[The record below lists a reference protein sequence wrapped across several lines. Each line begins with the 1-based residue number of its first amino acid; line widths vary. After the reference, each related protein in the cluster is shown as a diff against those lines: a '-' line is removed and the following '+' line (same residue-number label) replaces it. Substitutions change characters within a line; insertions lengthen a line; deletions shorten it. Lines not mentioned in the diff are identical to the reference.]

1 MAARLTA
8 FLVAIIVGI
17 SVVAGL
23 IVGAQREA
31 EPAVDLLVYNGRVYT
46 GDPNAPIAEAIAIRG
61 NRILKIGSNREIK
74 RLRRNAATVIDAH
87 GGSILPG
94 FADTY
99 VTVPGQPDA
108 IAGIHRLGL
117 TSVGAVVEDVKAFD
131 TLATLAATADRPI
144 RVAAALKVALPLDE
158 ATRREIDARRSQNA
172 TALVKL
178 DALAVDITLPGPKP
192 GRAGGIRRPVPPPL
206 LSNDQ
211 QQALLD
217 LDGAGWPLV
226 LHVDDERELSVAL
239 DVVARLIETNTA
251 VTARRHRVVLAH
263 PMPLDTARLATL
275 GLTIAMPLPAT
286 WTGVTVSPALD
297 TADASPATAVE
308 PPAATSIATAPTAG
322 AAADTVSATPT
333 AAAAVDPALLPF
345 SFPLPEG
352 VRLVMGSEIVADP
365 RLGLQ
370 ALVGGA
376 LAHAARS
383 AAAAAAPGAVPTTD
397 PTAVATPVTDPDA
410 TAVDRGLVISALATL
425 TTAAA
430 ESIGA
435 HGEWGTLEPGRL
447 ADLVV
452 LSADLFELSPA
463 HLLDAVVIATVV
475 DGKVVYDRDADTPP
489 PTP

>member
-46 GDPNAPIAEAIAIRG
+46 GDPNAPIAEAVAIRG

-99 VTVPGQPDA
+99 VAVPNQPDA

-117 TSVGAVVEDVKAFD
+117 TTVGAVVDDVKAFD
-131 TLATLAATADRPI
+131 TLAALAATADRPI
-144 RVAAALKVALPLDE
+144 RVAAALKVVLPLAE
-158 ATRREIDARRSQNA
+158 AARRDIDARRAQN
-172 TALVKL
+172 TSALVKL
-178 DALAVDITLPGPKP
+178 DALAVEITLPAARP
-192 GRAGGIRRPVPPPL
+192 GRTPAGRRAVPAPL
-206 LSNDQ
+206 LANDQ

-217 LDGAGWPLV
+217 LDRAGWPIV
-226 LHVDDERELSVAL
+226 LHVDDERELAVAL
-239 DVVARLIETNTA
+239 DVIARLIETNTA
-251 VTARRHRVVLAH
+251 ITARRHRVALSH

-275 GLTIAMPLPAT
+275 GLTVAMPLPAT
-286 WTGVTVSPALD
+286 WTGVAVTPA
-297 TADASPATAVE
+297 
-308 PPAATSIATAPTAG
+308 PAATV
-322 AAADTVSATPT
+322 AAAAEATGT
-333 AAAAVDPALLPF
+333 AAAAVPAAAIDPAVLPF

-370 ALVGGA
+370 ALIGGA
-376 LAHAARS
+376 LAHAAS
-383 AAAAAAPGAVPTTD
+383 TAAAAA
-397 PTAVATPVTDPDA
+397 TPPAADA
-410 TAVDRGLVISALATL
+410 SEDADSKPVDRGLVLGALATL

-430 ESIGA
+430 ESLGA
-435 HGEWGTLEPGRL
+435 HAEWGTLEPGRL

-452 LSADLFELSPA
+452 LSADLFELAPD

-475 DGKVVYDRDADTPP
+475 DGKVVYDRDTDTPP

>member
-31 EPAVDLLVYNGRVYT
+31 DPAVDLLVYNGRVYT
-46 GDPNAPIAEAIAIRG
+46 GDPNAPIAEAVAIRG

-99 VTVPGQPDA
+99 VTVPGQADA

-117 TSVGAVVEDVKAFD
+117 TTVGAVVDDLKALD
-131 TLATLAATADRPI
+131 TLSALATTADRPI
-144 RVAAALKVALPLDE
+144 RIAAALRVSLPLAA
-158 ATRREIDARRSQNA
+158 ATRQEIDARRAQNA
-172 TALVKL
+172 TTLVRL
-178 DALAVDITLPGPKP
+178 DAVAVEVTLPGPKP
-192 GRAGGIRRPVPPPL
+192 ARATPGRRPVTPPL
-206 LSNDQ
+206 LPNDQ
-211 QQALLD
+211 QDALLD
-217 LDGAGWPLV
+217 LDRAGWPLV

-251 VTARRHRVVLAH
+251 VATPRRHRVVLAH

-275 GLTIAMPLPAT
+275 GLTVAMPLPAT
-286 WTGVTVSPALD
+286 WTGV
-297 TADASPATAVE
+297 AVE
-308 PPAATSIATAPTAG
+308 PAPAAPA
-322 AAADTVSATPT
+322 SA
-333 AAAAVDPALLPF
+333 DPAVATTLTTDPANPALGVAPASSRAPIADPAILPF
-345 SFPLPEG
+345 SFPLPAG

-376 LAHAARS
+376 LAPAAT
-383 AAAAAAPGAVPTTD
+383 AAATGTPSAEPSSEAAK
-397 PTAVATPVTDPDA
+397 PDA
-410 TAVDRGLVISALATL
+410 ETTPVDRGLVIEALATL
-425 TTAAA
+425 TSAAA
-430 ESIGA
+430 EALGTRAQS
-435 HGEWGTLEPGRL
+435 GTLEPGRL

-452 LSADLFELSPA
+452 LSADLFELPAA

-475 DGKVVYDRDADTPP
+475 DGKVVYDRDTDTPP

>member
-31 EPAVDLLVYNGRVYT
+31 EPAVDVLVYNGRVYT
-46 GDPNAPIAEAIAIRG
+46 GDPNAPIAEAVAIRG

-99 VTVPGQPDA
+99 VAVPGQADA

-117 TSVGAVVEDVKAFD
+117 TSVGAVVDDLQALD
-131 TLATLAATADRPI
+131 ALATLATTADHPLRI
-144 RVAAALKVALPLDE
+144 AAALKTTLPLSE
-158 ATRREIDARRSQNA
+158 ATRRDIDARRAQGA
-172 TALVKL
+172 TALVRL
-178 DALAVDITLPGPKP
+178 DALAIDVTLPGPKP
-192 GRAGGIRRPVPPPL
+192 AARATASRRAVPPPL
-206 LSNDQ
+206 LPNDQ

-217 LDGAGWPLV
+217 LDRAGWPLV

-239 DVVARLIETNTA
+239 DVVARLIETNTSLA
-251 VTARRHRVVLAH
+251 SPRRHRVVLAH
-263 PMPLDTARLATL
+263 PMSLDTARLATL
-275 GLTIAMPLPAT
+275 GLTVAMPLPAT
-286 WTGVTVSPALD
+286 WTGVTVDRAAASAAAVAAG
-297 TADASPATAVE
+297 TAA
-308 PPAATSIATAPTAG
+308 AG
-322 AAADTVSATPT
+322 AADTAGLAT
-333 AAAAVDPALLPF
+333 ALAAVADPAILPF

-376 LAHAARS
+376 VVAATPTPATD
-383 AAAAAAPGAVPTTD
+383 AAASPEVRNEDRQRRDDAPI
-397 PTAVATPVTDPDA
+397 
-410 TAVDRGLVISALATL
+410 DRHLVIGALATL

-430 ESIGA
+430 NALGA
-435 HGEWGTLEPGRL
+435 HAEWGTLEPGRL

-452 LSADLFELSPA
+452 LSADLFELPA
-463 HLLDAVVIATVV
+463 SHLLDAVVIATVV
-475 DGKVVYDRDADTPP
+475 DGKVVYDRDTDTPP

>member
-31 EPAVDLLVYNGRVYT
+31 DPAVDLLVYNGRVYT

-99 VTVPGQPDA
+99 VVVPGQADA

-117 TSVGAVVEDVKAFD
+117 TTVGAVVDDLKALD
-131 TLATLAATADRPI
+131 ELGALATAADRPI
-144 RVAAALKVALPLDE
+144 RVAAALKVTLPMAASTRLD
-158 ATRREIDARRSQNA
+158 IDARRTQSA
-172 TALVKL
+172 TTLVRL
-178 DALAVDITLPGPKP
+178 DALVVDVTLPGPKP
-192 GRAGGIRRPVPPPL
+192 VRRAASRRPVPPPL
-206 LSNDQ
+206 LPNDQ
-211 QQALLD
+211 QQALLE
-217 LDGAGWPLV
+217 LDRAGWPLV
-226 LHVDDERELSVAL
+226 LRVDDERELSVAL

-251 VTARRHRVVLAH
+251 IAAPRRHRVVLAH
-263 PMPLDTARLATL
+263 AMPLDTARMATL
-275 GLTIAMPLPAT
+275 GLTVAMPLPAT
-286 WTGVTVSPALD
+286 WTGV
-297 TADASPATAVE
+297 AV
-308 PPAATSIATAPTAG
+308 APTATSP
-322 AAADTVSATPT
+322 AAESASAAGSASAAVASAATEPT
-333 AAAAVDPALLPF
+333 AMASAAPGAERAPIVDPAALPF

-352 VRLVMGSEIVADP
+352 VRLVMGSDIVADP

-376 LAHAARS
+376 LAPTTTAPATAAPAS
-383 AAAAAAPGAVPTTD
+383 AA
-397 PTAVATPVTDPDA
+397 VTDAADVAAKPDPD
-410 TAVDRGLVISALATL
+410 TTPLDRGLVIQALATL

-430 ESIGA
+430 EALGA

-452 LSADLFELSPA
+452 LSADIFELPA
-463 HLLDAVVIATVV
+463 SHLLDAVVIATVV
-475 DGKVVYDRDADTPP
+475 DGKVVYDRDTDTPP

>member
-31 EPAVDLLVYNGRVYT
+31 DPAVDVLVYNGRVYT
-46 GDPNAPIAEAIAIRG
+46 GDPNAPIAEAVAIRG
-61 NRILKIGSNREIK
+61 NRILKIGTNREIK

-99 VTVPGQPDA
+99 VAVPGQAEA

-117 TSVGAVVEDVKAFD
+117 TSVGAVVDDLTAFD
-131 TLATLAATADRPI
+131 ALAALAATADRPI
-144 RVAAALKVALPLDE
+144 RVAAALKVTLPLSE
-158 ATRREIDARRSQNA
+158 AARHEIDARRAQSA
-172 TALVKL
+172 TALVRL
-178 DALAVDITLPGPKP
+178 DALALEVTLPGPKP
-192 GRAGGIRRPVPPPL
+192 APRLARATASRRQAPPPL
-206 LSNDQ
+206 LPNDQ
-211 QQALLD
+211 QQGLLE
-217 LDGAGWPLV
+217 LDRAGWPLV

-239 DVVARLIETNTA
+239 DVVARLIETNTSVA
-251 VTARRHRVVLAH
+251 APRRHRVVLAH

-275 GLTIAMPLPAT
+275 GLTVAMPLPAT
-286 WTGVTVSPALD
+286 WTGV
-297 TADASPATAVE
+297 AVDR
-308 PPAATSIATAPTAG
+308 S
-322 AAADTVSATPT
+322 AAADTSAPGATASGASADVT
-333 AAAAVDPALLPF
+333 LAAATVAPPAPLADPAILPF

-352 VRLVMGSEIVADP
+352 VRLVMGSDIVADP

-376 LAHAARS
+376 LAPRAEATGS
-383 AAAAAAPGAVPTTD
+383 TTPATDACEAPEAAAKAEGDAAET
-397 PTAVATPVTDPDA
+397 TPV
-410 TAVDRGLVISALATL
+410 DRHLVIGALATL
-425 TTAAA
+425 TTDAADA
-430 ESIGA
+430 LGA
-435 HGEWGTLEPGRL
+435 HAEWGTLEAGRL

-452 LSADLFELSPA
+452 LSADLFELPA
-463 HLLDAVVIATVV
+463 SHLLDAVVIATIV
-475 DGKVVYDRDADTPP
+475 DGKVVYDRDTDTPP

>member
-31 EPAVDLLVYNGRVYT
+31 EPAVDVLVYNGRVYT
-46 GDPNAPIAEAIAIRG
+46 GDPNAPIAEAVAIRG

-99 VTVPGQPDA
+99 VAVPGQADA

-117 TSVGAVVEDVKAFD
+117 TSVGAVVDDLKALD
-131 TLATLAATADRPI
+131 ALATLATTADRPL
-144 RVAAALKVALPLDE
+144 RVAAALKATLPLTE
-158 ATRREIDARRSQNA
+158 ATRRDIDARRSQGA
-172 TALVKL
+172 TALVRL
-178 DALAVDITLPGPKP
+178 DALAIDVVLPGPKP
-192 GRAGGIRRPVPPPL
+192 AARPTASRRSLPPPL
-206 LSNDQ
+206 LPNDQ
-211 QQALLD
+211 QQALLE
-217 LDGAGWPLV
+217 LDRAGWPLV

-251 VTARRHRVVLAH
+251 RRGAAPTPRRAGAPDVARHRAAGDPRPDRGDAAAGNVDRRDRRSRGGPRGRRRRGGVRGRHRGDGDRPGRGCRSGDPAVLVPAARRRPPGDGQRDRRRPAPWPAGAHRRSAGPLNRVGTAT
-263 PMPLDTARLATL
+263 PATDAAASPESAPKADSDADDAAPLDR
-275 GLTIAMPLPAT
+275 
-286 WTGVTVSPALD
+286 
-297 TADASPATAVE
+297 
-308 PPAATSIATAPTAG
+308 
-322 AAADTVSATPT
+322 
-333 AAAAVDPALLPF
+333 
-345 SFPLPEG
+345 
-352 VRLVMGSEIVADP
+352 
-365 RLGLQ
+365 
-370 ALVGGA
+370 
-376 LAHAARS
+376 H
-383 AAAAAAPGAVPTTD
+383 
-397 PTAVATPVTDPDA
+397 
-410 TAVDRGLVISALATL
+410 LVIGALATL

-430 ESIGA
+430 NALGA
-435 HGEWGTLEPGRL
+435 NAEWGTLEPGRL

-452 LSADLFELSPA
+452 LSADLFELQAS

-475 DGKVVYDRDADTPP
+475 DGKVVYDRDTDTPP